1 MSLIRRLLI
10 TVLVAWLASCA
21 VKPVP
26 NRYELP
32 ADASRPGDSAVAEL
46 QQRAREALANDDY
59 RQAIE
64 YLQRAIRIEPRNA
77 YSWYYLGDTY
87 RASGDYGRCLEMVD
101 RSFSYSEAGSDL
113 DARIERLRQI
123 CQSG

>member
-1 MSLIRRLLI
+1 MSLIRHL
-10 TVLVAWLASCA
+10 VLAAVVAWLVSCA
-21 VKPVP
+21 VKPVH

-32 ADASRPGDSAVAEL
+32 SDASQPGDSAVAEL
-46 QQRAREALANDDY
+46 QQRAQQALASDDY

-64 YLQRAIRIEPRNA
+64 YLQRAIRIEPRNP
-77 YSWYYLGDTY
+77 YSWYYLGETY
-87 RASGDYGRCLEMVD
+87 RASGDYRRCLEMVD

-113 DARIERLRQI
+113 DTRNRRLRQI